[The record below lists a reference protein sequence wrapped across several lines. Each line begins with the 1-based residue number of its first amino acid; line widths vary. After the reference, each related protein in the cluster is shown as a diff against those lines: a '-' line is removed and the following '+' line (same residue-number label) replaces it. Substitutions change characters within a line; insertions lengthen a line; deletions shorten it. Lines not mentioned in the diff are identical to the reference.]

1 MRAIGKKKLN
11 PQKKEL
17 IWVSCLYLDMF
28 LHKTSRIEVLEH
40 LAKRGYSVT
49 LFVARSRKEYVTK
62 DSSIDIVQVPLRHL
76 PLLSTIAFTGIVTLF
91 LPYYILFKKPTHIVT
106 DPNMTLLGFFG
117 VSMLCRLKKIRLILD
132 VRSTPVE
139 VSGLTNRLQSFFFS
153 VSILIAK
160 KVFNGMTI
168 ITNQMK
174 EDVCSKFAVDRSF
187 PGVWTSGVCESLFN
201 PKRFQERS
209 ARLRKTLGIKID
221 KFVVF
226 YHGSFSQKRGL
237 INCIKSMEQL
247 QKQANK
253 SKSKILLFLLGN
265 GSSLSNLREEIA
277 KNNLDNVIIHSP
289 VDYAQVPEY
298 IAMCDI
304 AISALPD
311 LPDWRHQSPLNV
323 LEYLCMEKPV
333 IATDI
338 LAHKE
343 IMGNSKCAIYVPSAE
358 TNELAKAITRAYNN
372 REKMASLGAYGKRI
386 IEESYTWDKVAEN
399 FDKYLSIDNYPALT
413 NSKVNKRLKLSAL
426 SAHHFDTAHPKKP

>member
-1 MRAIGKKKLN
+1 
-11 PQKKEL
+11 
-17 IWVSCLYLDMF
+17 LDMF

-62 DSSIDIVQVPLRHL
+62 DSSMNIVQVPLRHL
-76 PLLSTIAFTGIVTLF
+76 PFLSTMAFTGIVTLF

-117 VSMLCRLKKIRLILD
+117 VTMLCRLKKIKLVLD
-132 VRSTPVE
+132 VRSIPVE
-139 VSGLTNRLQSFFFS
+139 VSRLTNRLQSFFFS

-160 KVFNGMTI
+160 KVFTGMTI

-174 EDVCSKFAVDRSF
+174 EDICSKFAVDRSF
-187 PGVWTSGVCESLFN
+187 PGVWTSGVCRSLFN
-201 PKRFQERS
+201 PKRFQKKS
-209 ARLRKTLGIKID
+209 AGLRKTLGIKID
-221 KFVVF
+221 DFVVF
-226 YHGSFSQKRGL
+226 YHGSFGQKRGL
-237 INCIKSMEQL
+237 INCVKSMGQL
-247 QKQANK
+247 QKQASK

-265 GSSLSNLREEIA
+265 GSSLSNLQEEIA
-277 KNNLDNVIIHSP
+277 KNRLDNVIIHNA
-289 VDYAQVPEY
+289 VEYAQVPAY

-338 LAHKE
+338 PAHKE
-343 IMGNSKCAIYVPSAE
+343 IMGNNKCAIYLPSTE
-358 TNELAKAITRAYNN
+358 PNELAKAITRVYNN
-372 REKMASLGAYGKRI
+372 REEMKILGAYGRRI

-399 FDKYLSIDNYPALT
+399 FDKYLSIDNNLALT
-413 NSKVNKRLKLSAL
+413 TAEVNKKLKLSAAL
-426 SAHHFDTAHPKKP
+426 SAYHFNNAHPKEP